1 MGRRRRSNVRGQGIF
16 GKQFDKALNK
26 HGLRK
31 AAYKVGDVAKP
42 LVKQA
47 INAGA
52 AYASLQVPML
62 APGFLAAGGL
72 ASDYLDN
79 PASYGA
85 YSEPEPPK
93 AGAGPAGYA
102 AQAAMNFYDRTDGG
116 KNMANIYTDPYASL
130 NMLQDTTFGNRAKM
144 QAGEL
149 INSQLN
155 QEYQNAARFAQH
167 QAYSSPVFT
176 GGLNAASILQ
186 SAALQN
192 PFTYND
198 ATGLPQSQPI
208 AQIANLAGLAAH
220 HVAHAPNN
228 PNAMSNPLPLAPH
241 QPAAPTA
248 PRATPVAS
256 APTTGQAKV
265 ATTFR
270 PFGQQPDNNATGQ
283 GLGLGI
289 GQFHHTLHHVQQQ
302 MHPIRG
308 MGVARRHG
316 KSVEKASVGIHGN
329 LLRTPQALVSQ
340 PYSAYPMWSVT
351 LPVAYQRFNDTA

>member
-1 MGRRRRSNVRGQGIF
+1 MGRRRRSVIEGEGIF

-47 INAGA
+47 LSAGVAMA
-52 AYASLQVPML
+52 AMQVPML

-72 ASDYLDN
+72 ANDYLDN
-79 PASYGA
+79 PASFGVHG
-85 YSEPEPPK
+85 EPEPPK
-93 AGAGPAGYA
+93 AGASPSGYA

-116 KNMANIYTDPYASL
+116 KNMANIYTDPYGSL
-130 NMLQDTTFGNRAKM
+130 NMLNDTTFGNRAQM

-149 INSQLN
+149 INNKLN

-167 QAYSSPVFT
+167 QAYSSPVLA

-186 SAALQN
+186 SAAMQN
-192 PFTYND
+192 PYLYNSN
-198 ATGLPQSQPI
+198 TGVPQSQSQPVATVA
-208 AQIANLAGLAAH
+208 AQQ
-220 HVAHAPNN
+220 VAHAPNN
-228 PNAMSNPLPLAPH
+228 PNAMSNPLPLAPQ
-241 QPAAPTA
+241 QPHP
-248 PRATPVAS
+248 PPAS
-256 APTTGQAKV
+256 APTTGQSRV
-265 ATTFR
+265 AQTIT
-270 PFGQQPDNNATGQ
+270 PPSST

-289 GQFHHTLHHVQQQ
+289 GQFHHTLKHVQDQ

-308 MGVARRHG
+308 MGIKRRHG
-316 KSVEKASVGIHGN
+316 RAVEKGSVGVHGN

-340 PYSAYPMWSVT
+340 PYSAYPMWSIT
-351 LPVAYQRFNDTA
+351 LPVAYQHFNDTA

>member
-1 MGRRRRSNVRGQGIF
+1 MGRRRRSVIEGEGIF

-31 AAYKVGDVAKP
+31 GAYKVGDVAKP

-47 INAGA
+47 LSAGVAMA
-52 AYASLQVPML
+52 AMQVPML
-62 APGFLAAGGL
+62 APGFLAVGGL
-72 ASDYLDN
+72 ANDYLDN
-79 PASYGA
+79 PSSFGVHG
-85 YSEPEPPK
+85 EPEPPK
-93 AGAGPAGYA
+93 AGASPAGYA
-102 AQAAMNFYDRTDGG
+102 AQSAMNFYDRTDGG
-116 KNMANIYTDPYASL
+116 KNMANIYTDPYGSL

-149 INSQLN
+149 INNQLS

-176 GGLNAASILQ
+176 GGLNAASVLQ

-192 PFTYND
+192 PFTYNS

-208 AQIANLAGLAAH
+208 AQIAGLAAQ

-228 PNAMSNPLPLAPH
+228 PNAMSNPLPLASY
-241 QPAAPTA
+241 QPSAPTA
-248 PRATPVAS
+248 PRATPASS
-256 APTTGQAKV
+256 APTTGQSKV
-265 ATTFR
+265 ATTATPQLD
-270 PFGQQPDNNATGQ
+270 PFATGQ

-308 MGVARRHG
+308 MGIARRHG
-316 KSVEKASVGIHGN
+316 KSIEKASVGVHGN

>member
-1 MGRRRRSNVRGQGIF
+1 MGRRRRSNVRGEGIF

-116 KNMANIYTDPYASL
+116 KNMANIYTDPYGSL

-149 INSQLN
+149 INNQLS

-167 QAYSSPVFT
+167 QAFTSPVFT
-176 GGLNAASILQ
+176 GGLNAASVLQ
-186 SAALQN
+186 STALQN

-198 ATGLPQSQPI
+198 ATGLPQSQPL
-208 AQIANLAGLAAH
+208 QQLANYAGAR
-220 HVAHAPNN
+220 VAHTANN
-228 PNAMSNPLPLAPH
+228 PNAMSNPLPLAPQ
-241 QPAAPTA
+241 QPSAPTA
-248 PRATPVAS
+248 PRATPASS
-256 APTTGQAKV
+256 APTAGQSKV
-265 ATTFR
+265 ATTAT
-270 PFGQQPDNNATGQ
+270 PASLSSDNGFGPSGQ

-308 MGVARRHG
+308 MGIARRHG